1 MLMNFEALVKH
12 ISTIQSTLQA
22 QAAHAVNLSL
32 TARNWLMGCYIV
44 EFEQNG
50 EDRAAYGEQLLKKL
64 EQRLNVKG
72 LNERRFREFRRLYL
86 VYPQLK
92 EPVAQYIVSQSQI
105 RHTMSAEFI
114 EPIRRLPSAE
124 SATNIRRMSSAEL
137 DDAKRWMIPADKLF
151 NRLTY
156 SNLMLISTIDNPVKR
171 AFYEMETI
179 RGCWSYKELERQIN
193 SLYYERSG
201 LSKNKEALSALVQQ
215 QAAPLQPKDVI
226 NTPVTLE
233 FLGLNDRALVTESD
247 LEQSILDNLQHFL
260 LEMGHGF
267 CFEARQKR
275 ILIDGDYFFA
285 DLVFY
290 HRILK
295 CHVIVEL
302 KIDKFRHEYASQL
315 NMYLNY
321 YKAEVMQSDDNPP
334 VGILLC
340 TEKGDTLVKYATA
353 GLDPNIFVQK
363 YMIELPSEEE
373 IKKFI
378 STASY

>member
-1 MLMNFEALVKH
+1 MNFEALVKH
-12 ISTIQSTLQA
+12 ISTIQDTLQA
-22 QAAHAVNLSL
+22 QAAHAVNLAL

-92 EPVAQYIVSQSQI
+92 EPIAQYIVSQSQI
-105 RHTMSAEFI
+105 RHTLSAEFI

-124 SATNIRRMSSAEL
+124 SATNIRRMPSAEL
-137 DDAKRWMIPADKLF
+137 NDAKRWMISADRLF

-201 LSKNKEALSALVQQ
+201 LSRNKEALSALVQQ

-233 FLGLNDRALVTESD
+233 FLGLNERVLVTESD
-247 LEQSILDNLQHFL
+247 LEQSILDNLQRFL

-315 NMYLNY
+315 NLYLNY
-321 YKAEVMQSDDNPP
+321 YKAEVMQPDDNPP
-334 VGILLC
+334 IGILLC
-340 TEKGDTLVKYATA
+340 TEKGDTMVKYATA

-373 IKKFI
+373 IKRFI
-378 STASY
+378 SGATY

>member
-1 MLMNFEALVKH
+1 MNFEALVQH
-12 ISTIQSTLQA
+12 ISTIQNTLQA
-22 QAAHAVNLSL
+22 QAAHAVNLAL
-32 TARNWLMGCYIV
+32 TSRNWLMGCYIV

-64 EQRLNVKG
+64 EQRLKIKG

-92 EPVAQYIVSQSQI
+92 DPVTQYITSQI
-105 RHTMSAEFI
+105 QIWHSACVEFI
-114 EPIRRLPSAE
+114 EPIRRTASAECSLQIRRMPSAE
-124 SATNIRRMSSAEL
+124 LVA
-137 DDAKRWMIPADKLF
+137 AKEWMIPADKLF
-151 NRLTY
+151 NKLTY
-156 SNLMLISTIDNPVKR
+156 SNLMLISAIDNPVKR

-179 RGCWSYKELERQIN
+179 RGCWSYKELERQIA

-215 QAAPLQPKDVI
+215 QVTLLQPEDVI

-233 FLGLNDRALVTESD
+233 FLGLNDRALVTEND

-275 ILIDGDYFFA
+275 ILIDEDYFFA

-321 YKAEVMQSDDNPP
+321 FKTEVMQPDDNPP
-334 VGILLC
+334 IGILLC
-340 TEKGDTLVKYATA
+340 SEKGDTLVKYATA

-363 YMIELPSEEE
+363 YMIELPTEEE
-373 IKKFI
+373 IKRFI
-378 STASY
+378 SCQNY